1 MSTLSPIRVALVDD
15 QQLVRSG
22 FGMLINSQPDL
33 EVVLQAGNGIE
44 ALAGLA
50 ATAADVVLMD
60 VRMPGMD
67 GLETTRRL
75 MERTKAAP
83 SGSWLSELKIV
94 VLTTFDLDEYALAA
108 IQAGASGFLLKD
120 APPEELLGA
129 IRTVFAGD
137 AVIAPSTTRRLLD
150 HVAPMLSA
158 PSPAND
164 ANAAAVASLTAREH
178 EVFVLIANGLSNPE
192 IAAQLFVS
200 EATVKTH
207 VGHILAKL
215 GGAKDVELLRT
226 VAEDR
231 DPRIRREV
239 IVAAAKLDPEEAARL
254 ASDFLLDES
263 REVIEAAITTLGTL
277 QAQHAV
283 PKLVDLFYSEE
294 SLRPTIINSIARIGG
309 PEAEAL
315 LLPATKFRFGKH
327 LGAIYRHDM
336 TLRVAALKGMGLLGT
351 EKSSQALRSMVT
363 RLSNPL
369 LRIFFFPLGG
379 YFRHGDLVK
388 AARDSLGRIEY
399 RLKAA

>member
-1 MSTLSPIRVALVDD
+1 MALVDD

-33 EVVLQAGNGIE
+33 AVVVEAGNGIE

-50 ATAADVVLMD
+50 AVAADVVLMD

-67 GLETTRRL
+67 GIETTRRL
-75 MERTKAAP
+75 MERIKGAP
-83 SGSWLSELKIV
+83 AGSWLSELKIV
-94 VLTTFDLDEYALAA
+94 VLTTFDLDEYALSA

-158 PSPAND
+158 PSPASD

-215 GGAKDVELLRT
+215 
-226 VAEDR
+226 
-231 DPRIRREV
+231 
-239 IVAAAKLDPEEAARL
+239 
-254 ASDFLLDES
+254 
-263 REVIEAAITTLGTL
+263 
-277 QAQHAV
+277 
-283 PKLVDLFYSEE
+283 
-294 SLRPTIINSIARIGG
+294 N
-309 PEAEAL
+309 
-315 LLPATKFRFGKH
+315 
-327 LGAIYRHDM
+327 
-336 TLRVAALKGMGLLGT
+336 
-351 EKSSQALRSMVT
+351 
-363 RLSNPL
+363 
-369 LRIFFFPLGG
+369 
-379 YFRHGDLVK
+379 
-388 AARDSLGRIEY
+388 ARDRVQVVVLAYETGIVSPG
-399 RLKAA
+399 